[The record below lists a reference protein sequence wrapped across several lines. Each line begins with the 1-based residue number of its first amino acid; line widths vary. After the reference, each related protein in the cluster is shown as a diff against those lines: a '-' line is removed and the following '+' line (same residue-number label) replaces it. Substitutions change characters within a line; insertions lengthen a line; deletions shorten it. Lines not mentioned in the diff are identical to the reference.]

1 MAAVWTPSLP
11 GVRASRATP
20 VLKKRHVVLLFAA
33 VGVVSFVVLL
43 SKQHS
48 LARQQRR
55 VEVIAPYA
63 QLRWSLS
70 GVTPVAPDLAL
81 SPEAILVP
89 RSGET
94 RRFEFV
100 KTEPVVDNP
109 PRAECAQHDVVACE
123 VRNQNG
129 VLSVRAIA
137 NDRCFFQEAEGTSDF
152 GKWVGI
158 AKHAASEATN
168 RFFPDIK
175 VQCALEK
182 EEQLSMTAALHTI
195 LDDGRLT
202 AFNSTEP
209 ESTCSTVMNAEGK
222 KTIRSQL
229 CDNGFNDQGGP
240 DMSPPKQGEEDNRW
254 TSNCVYCVY
263 FQSAGFPIGTLFR
276 WDAYSNNAQ
285 WHLSKRKC
293 GLSAGLPVQES
304 LAHLSIEE
312 MIRKGCYKK
321 LPKTIARHEMDELA
335 TELNTIA
342 VLANM

>member
-137 NDRCFFQEAEGTSDF
+137 NDRCFFQEAEVRCIGCMTVRLLALYLHSNPLAF
-152 GKWVGI
+152 GQ
-158 AKHAASEATN
+158 HAAKS
-168 RFFPDIK
+168 P
-175 VQCALEK
+175 
-182 EEQLSMTAALHTI
+182 LSFCIFLKQHFSLRSHLRGASLIH
-195 LDDGRLT
+195 GR
-202 AFNSTEP
+202 
-209 ESTCSTVMNAEGK
+209 G
-222 KTIRSQL
+222 
-229 CDNGFNDQGGP
+229 
-240 DMSPPKQGEEDNRW
+240 
-254 TSNCVYCVY
+254 
-263 FQSAGFPIGTLFR
+263 IG
-276 WDAYSNNAQ
+276 D
-285 WHLSKRKC
+285 K
-293 GLSAGLPVQES
+293 
-304 LAHLSIEE
+304 
-312 MIRKGCYKK
+312 
-321 LPKTIARHEMDELA
+321 
-335 TELNTIA
+335 
-342 VLANM
+342 